1 MAKEKFEEA
10 LGRLEDIVKKMEAGD
25 MTLEESLKAFE
36 EGIKLVRLCSR
47 KLDEAERRV
56 EILLKQEEE
65 LVIKPFKVEENES
78 ECSLEQYL
86 AVVRL
91 SQASVTCKTEQSFIP
106 SSKALRFRGSCLL
119 SFFFTMYSNRPKLL
133 GGYF

>member
-10 LGRLEDIVKKMEAGD
+10 LGRLEDIVKRMEAGD

-36 EGIKLVRLCSR
+36 EGIKLARLCSR

-65 LVIKPFKVEENES
+65 LVIKPFKVEENEPES
-78 ECSLEQYL
+78 
-86 AVVRL
+86 
-91 SQASVTCKTEQSFIP
+91 
-106 SSKALRFRGSCLL
+106 
-119 SFFFTMYSNRPKLL
+119 
-133 GGYF
+133 